1 MSGAK
6 IGMSD
11 AIRSR
16 YALSNDEEELPYY
29 EEPTDA
35 YPWPSVV
42 PVLPP
47 APHEPPPLGLLDDL
61 HGYWHKT
68 MQSHSIDP
76 WTDPHSST
84 FRSAAGYTNVS
95 DLPDLAGY
103 HDPLAENV
111 QEEIFDNDEYGEIFD
126 NDEYD
131 QDKIFDNEEEEL
143 DDNDEYDD
151 EEEGKSSRSSF
162 HVQQQKAKPLR
173 DFTWQDIFANDWDK
187 YMGIRGKLAVPQTKV
202 LIYFTDFTPFKKA
215 YAQLCAIYPNAH
227 NYRLEQFHLNG
238 QSLVVR
244 VASTW
249 HKFLG
254 RNAQL
259 ENVKF
264 LAELR
269 RDDFYKECEE
279 LFGNTQTAKHQ
290 SLVSGPGY
298 FPSSL
303 TNKKEEDDDIE
314 MEEDDVKMEEDE
326 DVSSSS
332 DEDVSSQHKRNPVSR
347 PKPSSYA
354 ASASVSV
361 KSLRLK
367 EQVWE
372 ECRHIFDNG
381 LEKHIIVRG
390 TWTIMQRGR
399 NFVSIHFDKPTPY
412 TNAYA
417 QMNSAS
423 NQLVSG
429 LQRYTGAAVYCKQSH
444 INNVMLGK
452 LIIEAERRYKEGK
465 APLDSLYF
473 VRH

>member
-11 AIRSR
+11 AMRSR

-29 EEPTDA
+29 KEHTDG
-35 YPWPSVV
+35 YPWQSVV

-111 QEEIFDNDEYGEIFD
+111 QEEIFDNDEY
-126 NDEYD
+126 D
-131 QDKIFDNEEEEL
+131 QDKIFDNE
-143 DDNDEYDD
+143 EYDD
-151 EEEGKSSRSSF
+151 EEEGKSSRSYF

-173 DFTWQDIFANDWDK
+173 DFTWQDIFANGWDK

-202 LIYFTDFTPFKKA
+202 LIYFTDFTPFREA
-215 YAQLCAIYPNAH
+215 YAELRTRYPNAH
-227 NYRLEQFHLNG
+227 NYKLEQFHLNG

-269 RDDFYKECEE
+269 RDDFYKECEK
-279 LFGNTQTAKHQ
+279 LFGNTQTAERQ

-332 DEDVSSQHKRNPVSR
+332 DEDVSSQRKRKTVSR

-372 ECRHIFDNG
+372 ECRHIFDKG

-452 LIIEAERRYKEGK
+452 LIIEAERRYLNHE
-465 APLDSLYF
+465 APLVSLYF
-473 VRH
+473 EPH

>member
-111 QEEIFDNDEYGEIFD
+111 QEEIFDNDEYEEIFD

-151 EEEGKSSRSSF
+151 EEEGKSSHSYF

-254 RNAQL
+254 RNAQD
-259 ENVKF
+259 EGVKF

-269 RDDFYKECEE
+269 RNAFYEECEK
-279 LFGNTQTAKHQ
+279 LFGNTQTAERQ

-332 DEDVSSQHKRNPVSR
+332 DEDVSSQRKRKTVSR

-361 KSLRLK
+361 KSLPAKLVWDVCK
-367 EQVWE
+367 KIFEDKLEQYI
-372 ECRHIFDNG
+372 R
-381 LEKHIIVRG
+381 VRG
-390 TWTIMQRGR
+390 TWTIRQSGGKT
-399 NFVSIHFDKPTPY
+399 VSIYFANPTPY
-412 TNAYA
+412 TIAYA
-417 QMNSAS
+417 QMDKLSQKKAS
-423 NQLVSG
+423 GTRYSG
-429 LQRYTGAAVYCKQSH
+429 NAVYCRNSFIDKQL
-444 INNVMLGK
+444 LGK
-452 LIIEAERRYKEGK
+452 LIIEAEQRYLNHEAK
-465 APLDSLYF
+465 LDSLYF
-473 VRH
+473 EPH